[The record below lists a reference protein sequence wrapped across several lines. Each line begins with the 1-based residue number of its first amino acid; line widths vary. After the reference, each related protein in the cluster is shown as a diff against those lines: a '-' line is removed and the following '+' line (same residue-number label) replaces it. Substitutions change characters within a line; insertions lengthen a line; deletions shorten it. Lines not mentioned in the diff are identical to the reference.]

1 MEPIRKK
8 AIIWKWSPFNEF
20 RNHARSELKNKHIIT
35 GNEVLKTVLYEG
47 HDFHEGPNFREGHDF
62 RETKRESINQGSREI
77 MGNITK
83 NPFMNNNYLEDII
96 NQETFL
102 TPKNSNFEFGK

>member
-8 AIIWKWSPFNEF
+8 AIIWKWAPSNEF
-20 RNHARSELKNKHIIT
+20 RNHLRSKLKDKHIIT
-35 GNEVLKTVLYEG
+35 GNEVLEVVL
-47 HDFHEGPNFREGHDF
+47 HEGQDFREIPDF

-96 NQETFL
+96 NQENFL
-102 TPKNSNFEFGK
+102 TPKNSNFELGK